1 MSGVPPNRN
10 KIHDI
15 SKLKRRAGGIG
26 MTGVW
31 KKGTMQFII
40 KHDWDNKEE
49 RMVSKKDEPPSEFI
63 KRILKRPAG
72 LPRRRCGRS
81 LSRLK
86 PCFF

>member
-1 MSGVPPNRN
+1 
-10 KIHDI
+10 
-15 SKLKRRAGGIG
+15 

-63 KRILKRPAG
+63 KRILNKCKGFNGDAVWNY
-72 LPRRRCGRS
+72 L
-81 LSRLK
+81 LDDMK
-86 PCFF
+86 VVE